1 MPFLKRSYQS
11 IQDLLES
18 FRRKLAFWYTST
30 TELEVLK
37 RQPIITSLLVTKPS
51 ESKLVLMHVIEG
63 WNRSR
68 NYMDFQQISLPD
80 KILMISIVEN
90 IWLSILKN
98 KYPVFSNQKLTICI
112 SQPKLHLHSRI
123 PKIMSQL
130 KQSLCILS
138 CWQVY
143 LPVVVKKPSSLFPN
157 NYYC

>member
-90 IWLSILKN
+90 I
-98 KYPVFSNQKLTICI
+98 
-112 SQPKLHLHSRI
+112 
-123 PKIMSQL
+123 
-130 KQSLCILS
+130 
-138 CWQVY
+138 
-143 LPVVVKKPSSLFPN
+143 
-157 NYYC
+157 